1 MLLRSSSTPVL
12 GSLLSSFSES
22 PSRHNSEPP
31 PHTTTIKHPPTT
43 IHQNHKKLS
52 FHHQAGP
59 LNHYTFSCN
68 SSPISPAIAE
78 SSVGTQRSE
87 NGFQRAQSEGN
98 LEGLDNP
105 SCNPDEFSISN
116 LPKKFPHKT
125 HSSMLETIPSFS
137 FHHER
142 NWYEEDSDEEDDD
155 KEEEEREQSEEY
167 DGFFENSIAARGS
180 GLNFDKQNMGLNNEM
195 RFLNAHGALSLET
208 KTEHNSGMYLT
219 RGIGVDS
226 ANIGFGGGGDYNGG
240 GGGGGGGGD
249 FIPVAFGRDDGDGNG
264 PGVEQHYK
272 KLVEDNPGNPL
283 FLRNYAQFL
292 YESKGDLPR
301 AEEYYSRAILS
312 DSKDGEVLSQYA
324 KLVWELHHDHGRAL
338 SYFERAVQAAPE
350 DSHVQAAYANFLWE
364 TEEDEDEDDAPND
377 LSALPSHFYNRTVAS
392 TTA

>member
-22 PSRHNSEPP
+22 PSHHNSEPP

-78 SSVGTQRSE
+78 SSVGSRRSE
-87 NGFQRAQSEGN
+87 NGFRRAQSEGN

-116 LPKKFPHKT
+116 LPKKFPRKT

-155 KEEEEREQSEEY
+155 DKEEEEREQSKEHN
-167 DGFFENSIAARGS
+167 GFFENSIATRGS
-180 GLNFDKQNMGLNNEM
+180 GLNFEKQNMGE
-195 RFLNAHGALSLET
+195 
-208 KTEHNSGMYLT
+208 
-219 RGIGVDS
+219 
-226 ANIGFGGGGDYNGG
+226 YN
-240 GGGGGGGGD
+240 GGGGGGD

-292 YESKGDLPR
+292 YKSKGDLPR
-301 AEEYYSRAILS
+301 TEEYYSRAILA

-324 KLVWELHHDHGRAL
+324 KLVWELYHDQGRAL

-364 TEEDEDEDDAPND
+364 TEEDKDEDNAPND